1 VQRTPLLECY
11 KVSFESNSTNILL
24 SFQHHVVWCGALT
37 PLVRTIST
45 SLEDKKNDSLWSL
58 HYMYK
63 MLMNNLCG
71 ICRID
76 NRNRL

>member
-1 VQRTPLLECY
+1 VQRTPLLERY

-45 SLEDKKNDSLWSL
+45 IGAEHQHVAW
-58 HYMYK
+58 
-63 MLMNNLCG
+63 
-71 ICRID
+71 R
-76 NRNRL
+76 